1 MSIPPIPVVD
11 LPRLSASTKTTSLT
25 RTLTSMS
32 LKSSSP
38 SRSQSKSKNV
48 TQSSATPSPLTS
60 AGVSKSPTKS
70 SVVFPQIP
78 SSPLN
83 SPMTELTP
91 RTPTTS
97 SQPATP
103 VRQRSVAAATVRSS
117 SRRDA
122 LYERLRQ
129 RSLTASPTKAANN
142 EVTGRKLTRD
152 QMLKMGQDE
161 LRRRYLLARLAG
173 VAESV
178 WMMFSAPTPGVT
190 TSATVRKRRALLMS
204 EVTTAVVKSSPV
216 PLSST
221 EAADSL
227 TMPAKFCPLF
237 LKQLAIAGEE
247 WLEMPAGSVAEANPS
262 TKLLAP
268 GISRRVNCEA
278 LQAGGLREAMEI
290 IRRQLEL
297 LD

>member
-1 MSIPPIPVVD
+1 
-11 LPRLSASTKTTSLT
+11 
-25 RTLTSMS
+25 
-32 LKSSSP
+32 
-38 SRSQSKSKNV
+38 
-48 TQSSATPSPLTS
+48 
-60 AGVSKSPTKS
+60 
-70 SVVFPQIP
+70 
-78 SSPLN
+78 
-83 SPMTELTP
+83 
-91 RTPTTS
+91 
-97 SQPATP
+97 
-103 VRQRSVAAATVRSS
+103 
-117 SRRDA
+117 
-122 LYERLRQ
+122 
-129 RSLTASPTKAANN
+129 
-142 EVTGRKLTRD
+142 
-152 QMLKMGQDE
+152 
-161 LRRRYLLARLAG
+161 
-173 VAESV
+173 
-178 WMMFSAPTPGVT
+178 MFSAPTPGVT

-247 WLEMPAGSVAEANPS
+247 WLEMPAPPAGSVAEANPS